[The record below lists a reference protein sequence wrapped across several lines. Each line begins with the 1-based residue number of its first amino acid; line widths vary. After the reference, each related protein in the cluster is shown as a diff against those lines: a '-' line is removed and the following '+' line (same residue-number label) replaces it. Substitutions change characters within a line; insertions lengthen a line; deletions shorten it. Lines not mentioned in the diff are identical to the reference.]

1 MSLGRSEFANG
12 VAARSLSEISEVD
25 AVRIGTDIVSAARRV
40 IALLSSVGDS
50 QWLHHPSVIA
60 EAIRRYDELWMPLIS
75 DLTVG
80 LKPPIILPPLDV
92 EWVWFCHCLNPVGYR
107 DYCQKRFSK
116 LIGKPAI
123 YDDENEDYAVLH
135 CEKLWVTRYPEE
147 SFENRAD
154 QDSSEHVSS
163 SANEDIKADV
173 EKQRFLWEK
182 FSAPY
187 MSETVYLIAA
197 RLRYKGLLLI
207 LNKFKNEISRL
218 VPASDILLMWLTHQS
233 YPTIYTEDVD
243 EMLEDMMM
251 KVVRNGEAV
260 EKTEVETTKTLW
272 DRYFNQPYEKAGG
285 ELTVTANESRLCSNH
300 TVFYWPVSDIDINT
314 VYKSIRPRFVLELCI
329 FIRLS
334 PKAEASETSF
344 LRLRVARCHRKL
356 QIDKK
361 TTDLSGSWRKAWHL
375 YCEFG
380 TQGVVLES
388 HCDRPRGI
396 CYRSK
401 KPEGMIPFL
410 WNDLL
415 RAHSL
420 SSGRFLGKQASVFAS
435 VTPPVQAPY
444 LLRFVPDRVTDD
456 SGAMVSDSIQRTNN
470 FLSQEGRWLTRTVLD
485 HAGRECFVIRI
496 RVGKGVFKRGGEV
509 PLPVKS
515 EERITEIRVGSWSYV
530 EGSIGKAP
538 VLRWLRSQEGELCL
552 VFCIWRL
559 STEKVVGTVTP
570 KNPVEDWEAAWEF
583 STGDDLLIR
592 WDASGSISELCL
604 HSRKSDS
611 QVKLL
616 TGRRMQ
622 YKGENEEDD
631 EGFVT
636 IVRSTEQDS
645 AEKATALIDW
655 KHQAV
660 EFLPEE
666 DAVFVLL
673 LSVSILRSVTQ
684 RRREDVGKLLVR
696 KRITEATG
704 ERDWGSVI
712 VDGSSSNVS
721 SSCSPYV
728 GPWYRNS
735 GKVMAMEEKPQ
746 VARYPYP
753 VRSYSNVDGGNNLYR
768 HVIFG

>member
-1 MSLGRSEFANG
+1 MSLGRSEFADG
-12 VAARSLSEISEVD
+12 VAARSLSEISELD
-25 AVRIGTDIVSAARRV
+25 AVRIGTDIVSAARRLIV
-40 IALLSSVGDS
+40 LLRSIGDC
-50 QWLHHPSVIA
+50 QWLHHPPVIS

-80 LKPPIILPPLDV
+80 SKPPIILPPLDV
-92 EWVWFCHCLNPVGYR
+92 EWVWFCHSLNPVSYR

-123 YDDENEDYAVLH
+123 YDEENEDYAVSQ
-135 CEKLWVTRYPEE
+135 CEKIWIRRYPDE
-147 SFENRAD
+147 SFENRVDAD
-154 QDSSEHVSS
+154 SPEIAS
-163 SANEDIKADV
+163 SANEDIKTEV

-197 RLRYKGLLLI
+197 RLRYKGFLLI
-207 LNKFKNEISRL
+207 LHKFKDEISRL

-233 YPTIYTEDVD
+233 YPTIYTEDVGEVLE
-243 EMLEDMMM
+243 EMMR

-260 EKTEVETTKTLW
+260 EKSEVETTKKLW
-272 DRYFNQPYEKAGG
+272 NRYFNQPYVKAGG
-285 ELTVTANESRLCSNH
+285 ELTVIANESPLRNN
-300 TVFYWPVSDIDINT
+300 TMFYWPVSDIDVNT
-314 VYKSIRPRFVLELCI
+314 AYKSIRPRFVLELCI
-329 FIRLS
+329 FIRLN
-334 PKAEASETSF
+334 PKAEQNESSF

-356 QIDKK
+356 QLDKK
-361 TTDLSGSWRKAWHL
+361 LTDLSRDGSWQKGWHI

-388 HCDRPRGI
+388 HCDRSRRGI
-396 CYRSK
+396 CFRK
-401 KPEGMIPFL
+401 RKPEEMIAFL

-420 SSGRFLGKQASVFAS
+420 ASGRFLGKQVSVFAS

-444 LLRFVPDRVTDD
+444 LMRFVPDRVTDD
-456 SGAMVSDSIQRTNN
+456 SGAMISDSIQRTNN
-470 FLSQEGRWLTRTVLD
+470 FRPQEGRWLTRTVLD

-509 PLPVKS
+509 PSPVKS

-538 VLRWLRSQEGELCL
+538 V
-552 VFCIWRL
+552 
-559 STEKVVGTVTP
+559 KVVGTVTP
-570 KNPVEDWEAAWEF
+570 KEPVEDWDAAWEF
-583 STGDDLLIR
+583 SSGDELVIR
-592 WDASGSISELCL
+592 WDSSGSISELGL
-604 HSRKSDS
+604 RSSKPGSLVR
-611 QVKLL
+611 LL

-622 YKGENEEDD
+622 YKGDSEEDD
-631 EGFVT
+631 QGFVT
-636 IVRSTEQDS
+636 IVRSTEENPT
-645 AEKATALIDW
+645 EKATALIDW

-660 EFLPEE
+660 EFLPDE
-666 DAVFVLL
+666 DAVLVLL

-684 RRREDVGKLLVR
+684 KRREDVGKLLVR

-712 VDGSSSNVS
+712 VDASSPNVS
-721 SSCSPYV
+721 SSSSPYLE
-728 GPWYRNS
+728 PWYRNS
-735 GKVMAMEEKPQ
+735 GKVMAMEEKAQ

-753 VRSYSNVDGGNNLYR
+753 VMSYSNVDGGDSLYK
-768 HVIFG
+768 HVIFGRL

>member
-1 MSLGRSEFANG
+1 MSLGRSEFADG

-25 AVRIGTDIVSAARRV
+25 AVRIGADIVSAARRL
-40 IALLSSVGDS
+40 IALLRSVGDC
-50 QWLHHPSVIA
+50 QWLHHPPVIS
-60 EAIRRYDELWMPLIS
+60 EAIRRYDELWMPLVS

-80 LKPPIILPPLDV
+80 LKPPMILPPIDI
-92 EWVWFCHCLNPVGYR
+92 EWVWFCHTLNPVSYR

-123 YDDENEDYAVLH
+123 YDEENENYAVLQ
-135 CEKLWVTRYPEE
+135 CEKVWVLRYPLE

-154 QDSSEHVSS
+154 LDSVETVSS
-163 SANEDIKADV
+163 VNEDVKSLV

-182 FSAPY
+182 FSSPY

-197 RLRYKGLLLI
+197 RLRYKGFLLI
-207 LNKFKNEISRL
+207 LHKFKDEISRL
-218 VPASDILLMWLTHQS
+218 IPASDILLMWLTHKS
-233 YPTIYTEDVD
+233 YPTVYKEDVD
-243 EMLEDMMM
+243 EMLEDMTR
-251 KVVRNGEAV
+251 KVVRVGEAV
-260 EKTEVETTKTLW
+260 EKSEVETTKRLW

-285 ELTVTANESRLCSNH
+285 ELTVIANESRLSSN
-300 TVFYWPVSDIDINT
+300 TVFYWPVSDMDINT
-314 VYKSIRPRFVLELCI
+314 AYKSIRPRFVLELCI
-329 FIRLS
+329 FIRLN
-334 PKAEASETSF
+334 PKAERNESIDRSF

-356 QIDKK
+356 QLDKK
-361 TTDLSGSWRKAWHL
+361 MSDFSRDSSWQKGWHL

-380 TQGVVLES
+380 TLGVVLES

-396 CYRSK
+396 CFRSG
-401 KPEGMIPFL
+401 KPEGMIEFP

-420 SSGRFLGKQASVFAS
+420 ASV
-435 VTPPVQAPY
+435 
-444 LLRFVPDRVTDD
+444 
-456 SGAMVSDSIQRTNN
+456 QRTNN
-470 FLSQEGRWLTRTVLD
+470 FRPQEGRWLTRTVLD

-509 PLPVKS
+509 PSPVKS
-515 EERITEIRVGSWSYV
+515 EERITEIRVGSWSYI

-538 VLRWLRSQEGELCL
+538 A
-552 VFCIWRL
+552 
-559 STEKVVGTVTP
+559 KVVGTVTP
-570 KNPVEDWEAAWEF
+570 KESVEDWEAAWEF
-583 STGDDLLIR
+583 STGDELRIR
-592 WDASGSISELCL
+592 IDSSGAISELGL
-604 HSRKSDS
+604 YSRNPGSK
-611 QVKLL
+611 VRLL

-622 YKGENEEDD
+622 YKGEGEEDE

-636 IVRSTEQDS
+636 LVRSTEEDPT
-645 AEKATALIDW
+645 EKATALIDW

-712 VDGSSSNVS
+712 VDASSSNVS
-721 SSCSPYV
+721 SSASPYV
-728 GPWYRNS
+728 EPWYRNS
-735 GKVMAMEEKPQ
+735 GKVMAMEEKAQ

-753 VRSYSNVDGGNNLYR
+753 VMSYSNVDGGDSLYK

>member
-1 MSLGRSEFANG
+1 MSLGRSEFADG
-12 VAARSLSEISEVD
+12 VAARSLSEISELD
-25 AVRIGTDIVSAARRV
+25 AVRIGTDIVSASRRLIV
-40 IALLSSVGDS
+40 LLRSIGDS
-50 QWLHHPSVIA
+50 HWLHHPPVIS

-80 LKPPIILPPLDV
+80 SKPLIILPPLDV
-92 EWVWFCHCLNPVGYR
+92 EWVWFCHSLNPVSYR

-123 YDDENEDYAVLH
+123 YDEENEDYAVSQ
-135 CEKLWVTRYPEE
+135 CEKFWIRRYPDEN
-147 SFENRAD
+147 FENRVD
-154 QDSSEHVSS
+154 PDSPEIVS
-163 SANEDIKADV
+163 SANEDIKTEV

-197 RLRYKGLLLI
+197 RLRYKGFLLI
-207 LNKFKNEISRL
+207 LHKFKEEISRL

-233 YPTIYTEDVD
+233 YPTIYTEDVG
-243 EMLEDMMM
+243 EMLEEMMR
-251 KVVRNGEAV
+251 KVVQNGEAV
-260 EKTEVETTKTLW
+260 EKSEVETTKKLW
-272 DRYFNQPYEKAGG
+272 NRYFNQPYEKAGG
-285 ELTVTANESRLCSNH
+285 ELTAITNESRLRNN
-300 TVFYWPVSDIDINT
+300 TMFYWPVSDIDINT
-314 VYKSIRPRFVLELCI
+314 AYKSIRPRFVLQLCI
-329 FIRLS
+329 FIRLN
-334 PKAEASETSF
+334 PKAEQNESSF

-356 QIDKK
+356 QLDKK
-361 TTDLSGSWRKAWHL
+361 LTDLSRDGSWQKGWHI

-388 HCDRPRGI
+388 HCDRRRGI
-396 CYRSK
+396 CLRRRK
-401 KPEGMIPFL
+401 REEMIAFL

-420 SSGRFLGKQASVFAS
+420 ASGRFVGKEVSVFAS

-456 SGAMVSDSIQRTNN
+456 SGAMIADSVQRTNN
-470 FLSQEGRWLTRTVLD
+470 FRPQEGRWLTRTVLD

-496 RVGKGVFKRGGEV
+496 RVGKGVFKRGSEV
-509 PLPVKS
+509 PSPVKS

-538 VLRWLRSQEGELCL
+538 VM
-552 VFCIWRL
+552 
-559 STEKVVGTVTP
+559 VVGTVTP
-570 KNPVEDWEAAWEF
+570 KEQVEDWDAAWEF
-583 STGDDLLIR
+583 SSGDELFIR
-592 WDASGSISELCL
+592 CDSPGSISELGL
-604 HSRKSDS
+604 HSTKPGSR
-611 QVKLL
+611 VRLL

-622 YKGENEEDD
+622 YKGDSEEDE

-636 IVRSTEQDS
+636 MVRSTEEDPT
-645 AEKATALIDW
+645 EKATALIDW

-666 DAVFVLL
+666 DAVLVLL

-684 RRREDVGKLLVR
+684 KRREDVGKLLVR

-712 VDGSSSNVS
+712 VDASSSNVS
-721 SSCSPYV
+721 SSSSSYLE
-728 GPWYRNS
+728 PWYRNS
-735 GKVMAMEEKPQ
+735 GKVMAVEEKAQ

-753 VRSYSNVDGGNNLYR
+753 VMSYSNVDGGDSLYK

>member
-1 MSLGRSEFANG
+1 MSLERSEFVDG

-25 AVRIGTDIVSAARRV
+25 AVRIGGDIISSARRL
-40 IALLSSVGDS
+40 IALLRSVGDC
-50 QWLHHPSVIA
+50 QWLHHPPVIA

-80 LKPPIILPPLDV
+80 LKPPMILPPLDV
-92 EWVWFCHCLNPVGYR
+92 EWVWFCHCLNPVSYS
-107 DYCQKRFSK
+107 DYCERRFSK

-123 YDDENEDYAVLH
+123 YDEENEDYAVLQ
-135 CEKLWVTRYPEE
+135 CEKIWSLRYPLE

-154 QDSSEHVSS
+154 PDSLETVSLV
-163 SANEDIKADV
+163 NEDIKSLV
-173 EKQRFLWEK
+173 KKQMFLWEK

-197 RLRYKGLLLI
+197 RLRYKGFLLI
-207 LNKFKNEISRL
+207 LHKFKDEVSSLI
-218 VPASDILLMWLTHQS
+218 PASDILLMWLTHQS
-233 YPTIYTEDVD
+233 YPTVYKDDVD
-243 EMLEDMMM
+243 EMLEEMTR
-251 KVVRNGEAV
+251 KVVQVGEKV
-260 EKTEVETTKTLW
+260 EKTEVETTKELW

-285 ELTVTANESRLCSNH
+285 ELSIIANESGLSNN
-300 TVFYWPVSDIDINT
+300 TMFYWPVSDMDVNT
-314 VYKSIRPRFVLELCI
+314 AYKSIRPRFVLELCI
-329 FIRLS
+329 FLRLN
-334 PKAEASETSF
+334 PKAEQNESIDRSF

-356 QIDKK
+356 QLDKK
-361 TTDLSGSWRKAWHL
+361 MTDLSSEASWQKAWHL

-380 TQGVVLES
+380 TLGFILES
-388 HCDRPRGI
+388 HCDRSRGI
-396 CYRSK
+396 CFKSG
-401 KPEGMIPFL
+401 KPEGMIEFP

-420 SSGRFLGKQASVFAS
+420 ASGRFLGKQVSVFAS

-456 SGAMVSDSIQRTNN
+456 SGAMISDSVQRTNN
-470 FLSQEGRWLTRTVLD
+470 FRPQEGRWLTRTVLD

-509 PLPVKS
+509 PSPVKS
-515 EERITEIRVGSWSYV
+515 EERITEVRVGSWSYV

-538 VLRWLRSQEGELCL
+538 A
-552 VFCIWRL
+552 
-559 STEKVVGTVTP
+559 KVVGTVTP
-570 KNPVEDWEAAWEF
+570 KEPMEDWEAAWEF
-583 STGDDLLIR
+583 STGDELCIR
-592 WDASGSISELCL
+592 WDSLGTISELRL
-604 HSRKSDS
+604 YSRNPGSL
-611 QVKLL
+611 VRLL

-622 YKGENEEDD
+622 YKGEDEEDD
-631 EGFVT
+631 EGFLTV
-636 IVRSTEQDS
+636 VRSTEEDPT
-645 AEKATALIDW
+645 EKATALIDW

-673 LSVSILRSVTQ
+673 LSVSILRSVTHK
-684 RRREDVGKLLVR
+684 RREDVGKLLVR

-712 VDGSSSNVS
+712 VDASSTNVS
-721 SSCSPYV
+721 SSSSPYV
-728 GPWYRNS
+728 EPWYRNS
-735 GKVMAMEEKPQ
+735 GKVMAMEEKAQ

-753 VRSYSNVDGGNNLYR
+753 VMSYSNVDGGDNLYK

>member
-1 MSLGRSEFANG
+1 MLQGRSELADD

-25 AVRIGTDIVSAARRV
+25 AVRIGADIVSAARRL
-40 IALLSSVGDS
+40 IALLRSVGDC
-50 QWLHHPSVIA
+50 QWLHHPPVIS

-80 LKPPIILPPLDV
+80 SKPPIILPPLDV
-92 EWVWFCHCLNPVGYR
+92 EWVWFCHSLNPVSYR
-107 DYCQKRFSK
+107 DYCQTRFSK

-123 YDDENEDYAVLH
+123 YDQENEDYAVLQ
-135 CEKLWVTRYPEE
+135 CEKIWVTRYPEE
-147 SFENRAD
+147 SFENSCD
-154 QDSSEHVSS
+154 PDSSQIVSVD
-163 SANEDIKADV
+163 EDIKIEV
-173 EKQRFLWEK
+173 KKQSFLWDK

-197 RLRYKGLLLI
+197 RLRYKGFLLI
-207 LNKFKNEISRL
+207 LDKFKDEFSRL
-218 VPASDILLMWLTHQS
+218 LPASDILLMWLTHQS
-233 YPTIYTEDVD
+233 YPTVYADDVD
-243 EMLEDMMM
+243 EMLEEIMR
-251 KVVRNGEAV
+251 KVVRTGETV
-260 EKTEVETTKTLW
+260 EKTQVETTKELW
-272 DRYFNQPYEKAGG
+272 NRYFNQPYEKAGG
-285 ELTVTANESRLCSNH
+285 ELTVIANESRLSDN
-300 TVFYWPVSDIDINT
+300 TVFYWPVSDVDVNT
-314 VYKSIRPRFVLELCI
+314 AYKSIRPRFVLELCI
-329 FIRLS
+329 FIRLN
-334 PKAEASETSF
+334 PKAEPIELIRRSF

-356 QIDKK
+356 QLDKK
-361 TTDLSGSWRKAWHL
+361 LSDLSHDASWQKGWHL

-388 HCDRPRGI
+388 HCDRRHGI
-396 CYRSK
+396 CFRSG
-401 KPEGMIPFL
+401 KPEGMIAFS

-420 SSGRFLGKQASVFAS
+420 ASGRFLGKQVSVFAS

-470 FLSQEGRWLTRTVLD
+470 FRPQQGRWLTRTVLD

-496 RVGKGVFKRGGEV
+496 RVGKGMFKRGGEV
-509 PLPVKS
+509 PSPVKS

-538 VLRWLRSQEGELCL
+538 A
-552 VFCIWRL
+552 
-559 STEKVVGTVTP
+559 KVVGTVMP
-570 KNPVEDWEAAWEF
+570 KQPVADWEAVWEF
-583 STGDDLLIR
+583 STGEELLIR
-592 WDASGSISELCL
+592 WDSSGSILELGL
-604 HSRKSDS
+604 NSRNTGSL
-611 QVKLL
+611 VRLL

-622 YKGENEEDD
+622 YKGDNEEEED
-631 EGFVT
+631 EDGFVT
-636 IVRSTEQDS
+636 VVRSTEEDPTG
-645 AEKATALIDW
+645 KATALIDW

-673 LSVSILRSVTQ
+673 LSVSIIRSVTQ
-684 RRREDVGKLLVR
+684 KRRDDVGKLLVR

-712 VDGSSSNVS
+712 VDASSSNVS
-721 SSCSPYV
+721 SPYV
-728 GPWYRNS
+728 EPWYRNA
-735 GKVMAMEEKPQ
+735 GKVMAVEERAE

-753 VRSYSNVDGGNNLYR
+753 VRSYSNVDGGDNLYK